1 MTALSP
7 AQQVADRIGRI
18 AAANA
23 DTLTA
28 LAYLITWLFPFA
40 WGKDAVRYM
49 MLVMLVE
56 FLVVHSGGFLGMV
69 VFDESK
75 ARLRKTLL
83 LLGFGAFYLLF
94 AGAFAL
100 AFESWLPILTFAWLL
115 AAKFAMVWL
124 RPVAK
129 SDERDRQMAF
139 WGLSVAAY
147 LAAVFAG
154 VMLPL
159 PRLGLSGD
167 IVPLLGLP
175 GGGLWVEQP
184 HTVIASGT
192 IYFSLLAWAK
202 WAWRPE
208 WSKKM
213 RMQRDTIN

>member
-1 MTALSP
+1 
-7 AQQVADRIGRI
+7 
-18 AAANA
+18 
-23 DTLTA
+23 
-28 LAYLITWLFPFA
+28 
-40 WGKDAVRYM
+40 
-49 MLVMLVE
+49 
-56 FLVVHSGGFLGMV
+56 
-69 VFDESK
+69 
-75 ARLRKTLL
+75 
-83 LLGFGAFYLLF
+83 
-94 AGAFAL
+94 
-100 AFESWLPILTFAWLL
+100 
-115 AAKFAMVWL
+115 
-124 RPVAK
+124 
-129 SDERDRQMAF
+129 MAF